1 MTTPLGMVTTDE
13 NVGGHRYTSSSDTRI
28 SKVVGDWASQALH
41 HPACVKTGQKATTA
55 SIYSVLAT
63 TRDRQRAGYDTGQ
76 APPPEGL
83 VTLVQ
88 NALHGKANAVADA
101 VILFLSP

>member
-1 MTTPLGMVTTDE
+1 MLPM
-13 NVGGHRYTSSSDTRI
+13 
-28 SKVVGDWASQALH
+28 
-41 HPACVKTGQKATTA
+41 
-55 SIYSVLAT
+55 
-63 TRDRQRAGYDTGQ
+63 TRDRQHAGYDTGQ